1 MKKGRRLL
9 AFLLCAVL
17 LIGVLPLCGGRQARS
32 ATDDSLLQHA
42 HWFEITAEQTTQKY
56 SGGEK
61 FIVLFYRAGN
71 AHCRDIAT
79 NVVTPWMDQYAC
91 DVYGVNVD
99 TAGGIPSWVWSALG
113 VENVILPLTVFA
125 ENKTVTGFQGAT
137 DATIDALNETF
148 YAFMGV
154 TPPAVPSALYTYE
167 VRYHQTEAR
176 TLLNRINA
184 LRTGKDAWCWNETD
198 TEKEYF
204 TDLQPLTYDY
214 ELEQAAMQRAAE
226 LVADY
231 DHYRPNGKRGFS
243 AYFYETAGENIAAGF
258 LYADEVEEAWEE
270 ADNPYRG
277 QGHRRMILSPFFTA
291 VGIACAEYNGR
302 KYWVQEFRCPL
313 SAALETPPN
322 DGDASV
328 TVEILDALV
337 KSSTLLL
344 SDSSLVLTRGETAAL
359 PTVTQRVEMN
369 PYPSETLLCKMDC
382 SWVSSD
388 DTIARVSDG
397 SLIAVAPGS
406 ASLNGTCASGETV
419 TVQVEVTAFDAGY
432 IVAFDANGG
441 SVSPANAAVLQGES
455 VTLPVPEKTV
465 TITYNTNGSNDVLA
479 VQDVELT
486 CKGWATAAD
495 ATVPE
500 AACGVSYTP
509 TEDTTLYA
517 VWDLPAAFE
526 IGSSVPERAG
536 YTFLGWTTQADTTA
550 AQYQPGMTGTLS
562 DDTVFFAAW
571 KLTDCAFDYEIADG
585 RATITG
591 YNGTPDGALELPA
604 EIDGYPVVAIG
615 ENAFSGCTGLARVT
629 VPDGVAQIGAGA
641 FAGCTGLAR
650 ITLPESVT
658 EIAPQAFDGCSAL
671 QTVYYTGTQDSW
683 SALTV
688 GEGND
693 ALTSAALRF
702 GTPVYAL
709 TYDANGGSV
718 SPSGARVTEGEQVVL
733 PTPTRTLQLI
743 YQPNGGSNA
752 PAAQRADLTCKGW
765 ATAADATT
773 PAAACGA
780 SYMPTEDTT
789 LYAVWETP
797 VSVRLSTAAPTR
809 PGFTFRGWAAS
820 SAATAAQYQPGDAF
834 ALTANSTLYAVWTQN
849 PTVDTV
855 LYDANGGSG
864 APERQT
870 STDGTITL
878 STQIPTRSGY
888 VFLGWAMTADA
899 VQAEFRPGAR
909 CTVSGTITL
918 FAVWAAVSQQPTV
931 NIKNYVA
938 TRSVAYGAQVRLTA
952 VTENAPADAS
962 VHWFLNGADVFTGD
976 VLTVTVKSDAEIRLR
991 LIGSDG
997 AVLAESKTET
1007 ITTNSGF
1014 FAKLVFFFKNLF
1026 GIREVIEQRAA
1037 DRG

>member
-1 MKKGRRLL
+1 MKKGKRLL
-9 AFLLCAVL
+9 AILLCAVL
-17 LIGVLPLCGGRQARS
+17 LCGAGRQVLA

-42 HWFEITAEQTTQKY
+42 HWFEITAGQATQKY

-79 NVVTPWMDQYAC
+79 NVVTPWMDQYAF

-99 TAGGIPSWVWSALG
+99 TAGGIPSWVFSALG
-113 VENVILPLTVFA
+113 VSSVILPVTVFV
-125 ENKTVTGFQGAT
+125 ENKTVKGFQGAT
-137 DATIDALNETF
+137 DATIEALDETF
-148 YAFMGV
+148 YAFAGV

-167 VRYHQTEAR
+167 VVYHQTEAR
-176 TLLNRINA
+176 TLLNRINT
-184 LRTGKDAWCWNETD
+184 LRTGKDAWCWNATD
-198 TEKEYF
+198 TEKVYS

-214 ELEQAAMQRAAE
+214 ELERAAMLRAAE

-231 DHYRPNGKRGFS
+231 DHFRPNGKRSFS
-243 AYFYETAGENIAAGF
+243 AFVYETAGENIAGGY
-258 LYADEVEEAWEE
+258 LLADDVQTAWEE
-270 ADNPYRG
+270 ADEFYIG
-277 QGHRRMILSPFFTA
+277 QGHRRTMLSPNYTA
-291 VGIACAEYNGR
+291 VGVACAEYNGR
-302 KYWVQEFRCPL
+302 KYWVEEFRSPV

-322 DGDASV
+322 DEKTSV
-328 TVEILDALV
+328 TVEILDEYVRSA
-337 KSSTLLL
+337 TLIL
-344 SDSSLVLTRGETAAL
+344 SDSSLVLAQGETAAL
-359 PTVTQRVEMN
+359 PTVTQRVEMET
-369 PYPSETLLCKMDC
+369 YPNETLLCGMNCTWESADET
-382 SWVSSD
+382 VAQV
-388 DTIARVSDG
+388 TDG
-397 SLIAVAPGS
+397 SLLAVAPGS
-406 ASLNGTCASGETV
+406 TSLNGACANGETV
-419 TVQVEVTAFDAGY
+419 TVQVEVTAFEGGS
-432 IVAFDANGG
+432 VVTFDANGG
-441 SVSPANAAVLQGES
+441 SVSPKCAAVPQGES
-455 VTLPVPEKTV
+455 ILLPAPERSVKV
-465 TITYNTNGSNDVLA
+465 VFYSVVGVGRPE
-479 VQDVELT
+479 VQIADLT
-486 CKGWATAAD
+486 CKGWASAPN

-500 AACGVSYTP
+500 AACGDAYTP

-517 VWDLPAAFE
+517 VWELPVAYE

-536 YTFLGWTTQADTTA
+536 YTFLGWATQTDSTD
-550 AQYQPGMTGTLS
+550 AQYQPGMTCRLTGDS
-562 DDTVFFAAW
+562 AFFAAW

-585 RATITG
+585 KVTITG

-615 ENAFSGCTGLARVT
+615 ENAFSGCTGLTRVT

-641 FAGCTGLAR
+641 FAGCTGLTR

-658 EIAPQAFDGCSAL
+658 EIAAQAFDGCGAL
-671 QTVYYTGTQDSW
+671 QTVYYTGTQAGW

-693 ALTSAALRF
+693 ALTSADLRF

-718 SPSGARVTEGEQVVL
+718 SPSGARVTEGEQAVL

-752 PAAQRADLTCKGW
+752 PAAQHADLTCKGW
-765 ATAADATT
+765 ATAADATA

-789 LYAVWETP
+789 LYAVWETS
-797 VSVRLSTAAPTR
+797 VSVRLSSEVPTR
-809 PGFTFRGWAAS
+809 QGFTFRGWTAN
-820 SAATAAQYQPGDAF
+820 SAATAAEYQPGDAL
-834 ALTANSTLYAVWTQN
+834 ALTANTTLYAVWTQN
-849 PTVDTV
+849 PIVHTV

-864 APERQT
+864 APASQT

-878 STQIPTRSGY
+878 SAQIPTRSGY

-918 FAVWAAVSQQPTV
+918 FAVWAAAAQQPTV

-938 TRSVAYGAQVRLTA
+938 TRTVSYGAQVRLTA

-962 VHWFLNGADVFTGD
+962 VHWILNGADVFTGD
-976 VLTVTVKSDAEIRLR
+976 VLTVTVKSNAEIRLR

-1037 DRG
+1037 GRD